1 MTIGTNIVY
10 QTLSKFERANHEETP
25 FVPIQ
30 LVNRMFEEIPD
41 DFWSNP
47 GKKIVD
53 PSCSTGVFLLEAVRR
68 FNIGL
73 KGVFPEEKQRLRH
86 ILTNQ
91 IYGAEPNMAPF
102 LVANGMFHRLFIKT
116 GIVDSLNIYHGSV
129 LDDSV
134 VKRRLNMKFDV
145 CIQNPPYQDRI
156 SPDRP
161 NAKDIYPD
169 FVKWGADHSNVT
181 IALTP
186 SRWFAKKSLTDYKN
200 WLIDLE
206 QGLRCIWHTDDDAIF
221 GNGVSVKGG
230 VCFVVL
236 DKSYAGPTYVS
247 FLNEYTDLTLNDA
260 RILITRSNITESIFQ
275 KTEIYP
281 SLNTIF
287 TAQSHFKITSNDK
300 RLMSEETDTSVVCFV
315 NKKRGYKLFIEKPEV
330 EDRPNF
336 SKWKIGHPKA
346 DGKGNDYTKKHI
358 VMKPGEVCSQTY
370 THYAFDS
377 EVKARNYITYF
388 QTNFYRFMMKCGKNT
403 QDLNAPAYRYI
414 PLVSFDE
421 AWDDEKLAQKF
432 GLTEE
437 EVAYINEQVG

>member
-1 MTIGTNIVY
+1 VTIGTNIVY

-73 KGVFPEEKQRLRH
+73 KGVIPEEKQRLRH

-91 IYGAEPNMAPF
+91 IYGAEPSMAPF
-102 LVANGMFHRLFIKT
+102 LVANGMFHRLFVKT
-116 GIVDSLNIYHGSV
+116 GIVDNLNIYHGNV
-129 LDDSV
+129 LDDKI

-161 NAKDIYPD
+161 NSKDIFHH
-169 FVKWGADHSNVT
+169 FVEWSHQHSNVT

-186 SRWFAKKSLTDYKN
+186 SRWFFKKSLNSYKE
-200 WLIDLE
+200 WLISRE
-206 QGLRCIWHTDDDAIF
+206 QGLRSIWHTDDDKVF

-236 DKSYAGPTYVS
+236 DKSYTGPTYVS
-247 FLNEYTDLTLNDA
+247 FLNDYIDLTKNNA
-260 RILITRSNITESIFQ
+260 RILNSRSLVAESILA
-275 KTEIYP
+275 KTTSEVFLSSVYKP
-281 SLNTIF
+281 TLYY
-287 TAQSHFKITSNDK
+287 KITTNDS
-300 RLMSEETDTSVVCFV
+300 RVISEKSDKSVKIYV
-315 NKKRGYKLFIEKPEV
+315 NKKRGFEAWIEKELI
-330 EDRPNF
+330 EHIDTFNT
-336 SKWKIGHPKA
+336 WKVIHRSA
-346 DGKGNDYTKKHI
+346 DGRGNDYTTFSHI
-358 VMKPGEVCSQTY
+358 AKPGEAVSQSY
-370 THYAFDS
+370 CHFSFES
-377 EVKARNYITYF
+377 ENECLNYQTYF
-388 QTNFYRFMMKCGKNT
+388 QTNFYRFLMKCGKKK
-403 QDLNAPAYRYI
+403 QHLYSAAFSYI

>member
-1 MTIGTNIVY
+1 VTIGTNIVY

-47 GKKIVD
+47 RNKIVD

-73 KGVFPEEKQRLRH
+73 KDVIPEEKQRLHH
-86 ILTNQ
+86 ILTDQ

-102 LVANGMFHRLFIKT
+102 LVASGMFHRLFVKT
-116 GIVDSLNIYHGSV
+116 GIVDSLNIYHGNV
-129 LDDSV
+129 LDDKI

-145 CIQNPPYQDRI
+145 CIQNPPYQMRYKE
-156 SPDRP
+156 SKAT
-161 NAKDIYPD
+161 AKDIYPD
-169 FVKWGADHSNVT
+169 FVKWGAENSDVN

-186 SRWFAKKSLTDYKN
+186 SRWFGKGQLKEYKN
-200 WLIDLE
+200 WLVSRE
-206 QGLRCIWHTDDDAIF
+206 QGLRSIWHTDDDKVF

-230 VCFVVL
+230 VSITVL
-236 DKSYAGPTYVS
+236 DKNYRGPTHVS
-247 FLNEYTDLTLNDA
+247 FLDSFVDLTVNDA
-260 RILITRSNITESIFQ
+260 RILNSRSFTAESIMD
-275 KTEIYP
+275 KVSVVP
-281 SLNTIF
+281 SLNTVF
-287 TAQSHFKITSNDK
+287 NGQSYFRVKTNDA
-300 RLMSEETDTSVVCFV
+300 RFADTPK
-315 NKKRGYKLFIEKPEV
+315 NGYVKCYVSKSKGYEKYIHKDIV
-330 EDRPNF
+330 KDRPNLT
-336 SKWKIGHPKA
+336 KWKVVHRAA
-346 DGKGNDYTKKHI
+346 DGRGNDYTSYSFI
-358 VMKPGEVCSQTY
+358 ARPGEAVSESY
-370 THYAFDS
+370 GHYAFGS
-377 EVKARNYITYF
+377 KLQCNNYQSYF
-388 QTNFYRFMMKCGKNT
+388 ETNFYKFLMKCGKT
-403 QDLNAPAYRYI
+403 KQHLLSAAYRYI

>member
-1 MTIGTNIVY
+1 VTIGTNIVY

-47 GKKIVD
+47 RKKIVD

-73 KGVFPEEKQRLRH
+73 KGVIPEEKQRLRH

-102 LVANGMFHRLFIKT
+102 LVANGMFHRLFVKT
-116 GIVDSLNIYHGSV
+116 GIVDNLNIYHGNV
-129 LDDSV
+129 LDDKI

-145 CIQNPPYQDRI
+145 CIQNPPYQMRYEE
-156 SPDRP
+156 DRP
-161 NAKDIYPD
+161 SSWDIYPD
-169 FVKWGADHSNVT
+169 FVKWGAENSDVN

-186 SRWFAKKSLTDYKN
+186 SRWFGKKNLESYRD
-200 WLIDLE
+200 WLIASE
-206 QGLRCIWHTDDDAIF
+206 QGLRCIWHTDDGKIF
-221 GNGVSVKGG
+221 GGGVNVEGGVS
-230 VCFVVL
+230 FVVL
-236 DKSYAGPTYVS
+236 DKDYRGHTYINFLEDYA
-247 FLNEYTDLTLNDA
+247 DLTLNEG
-260 RILITRSNITESIFQ
+260 RILNTRNFLAESIMD
-275 KTEIYP
+275 KVSSETYL
-281 SLNTIF
+281 SNTIY
-287 TAQSHFKITSNDK
+287 AKGHFGVRSNDK
-300 RLMSEETDTSVVCFV
+300 RLVSDLTEGYTLCYVNQKMGFKQYIPIESVEQKANYF
-315 NKKRGYKLFIEKPEV
+315 
-330 EDRPNF
+330 
-336 SKWKIGHPKA
+336 KWKVAHRAA
-346 DGKGNDYTKKHI
+346 DGNRPYTSYSFIAAPEEAISESYGHF
-358 VMKPGEVCSQTY
+358 
-370 THYAFDS
+370 AFDS
-377 EVKARNYITYF
+377 QAECLNYQSYF
-388 QTNFYRFMMKCGKNT
+388 ETNLYRFLMKCGKNT
-403 QDLNAPAYRYI
+403 QHLNSQAFRYI